1 MPVRHAG
8 GRTFGAAR
16 RVQGLRPPSVELPDR
31 RVLAERLY
39 GWWWWRSLNRPRLTD
54 TTYLD
59 ELAAIPAGSCGL
71 DLGSRARIRPDA
83 VTVDV
88 VEAEGVDIVADGHE
102 LPFVD
107 ASFDYVWSNAV
118 LEHVRNPFRVA
129 AEMVRVVRP
138 GGLVIVQVPF
148 LESIHSWPH
157 DYFRFTPNG
166 LRELFGELEEVAVGT
181 SAGPGQVLPDL
192 LEYYGAGLADIQG
205 GSLLANAWAVVLGT
219 FLWPVRALDRLLRR
233 RPAYWKWARA
243 YYYVGRK
250 PPVART
256 RPLALYLAPS
266 ARAGFEEVMGL
277 RAREH
282 VRVLSQL
289 GIDSIGVGA
298 EQAADAAL
306 PGVTTALAFAP
317 DVVLAPNLNYY
328 LAAVSEGGA
337 LAGLGARPLLLWD
350 DPIGA
355 LALRLQHARDV
366 EMGSLGPTGPDPLPG
381 FRELMTRGDALHFA
395 WDSGHVAMVTEL
407 GILDPGAV
415 SWHPIATFQ
424 PFLDRGERSAKPVRD
439 LAFCGN
445 VYPEL
450 VDASPF
456 ATLEPYASLTAS
468 ISAAKAADMSLPVW
482 ELLRDLGREHG
493 LSSADPQFWD
503 YYVYVTWL
511 ATMTSVRLGA
521 LGSLERPVEV
531 FGVFGDPASVE
542 RLTGHA
548 NLVYRG
554 NAHQFKELP
563 DVFATTRIN
572 ICPSNTLIHSGVPS
586 KFVDCIASGGF
597 ALVDPKPDLVAVF
610 GDVVERVFFR
620 NADELAARVEYFLA
634 NPDERRAIV
643 DELRATVRS
652 RCTLDALFRH
662 VAATAAL

>member
-1 MPVRHAG
+1 MRE
-8 GRTFGAAR
+8 
-16 RVQGLRPPSVELPDR
+16 LRPPSVELPDR
-31 RVLAERLY
+31 RALASRLY

-59 ELAAIPAGSCGL
+59 ELAAIPAGAYGL

-83 VTVDV
+83 LTVDV
-88 VEAEGVDIVADGHE
+88 VEAEGVDVVADGHA

-129 AEMVRVVRP
+129 AEIVRVVRP

-148 LESIHSWPH
+148 LESIHSWPD

-166 LRELFGELEEVAVGT
+166 LRELFRDLEEVAVGT

-192 LEYYGAGLADIQG
+192 LEYYGVGLADIQG
-205 GSLLANAWAVVLGT
+205 GSLLANTWAVVLGT
-219 FLWPVRALDRLLRR
+219 FLWPVRAFDRLLRR

-243 YYYVGRK
+243 YYFVGRK
-250 PPVART
+250 PARDVE

-266 ARAGFEEVMGL
+266 GRAGFEEVMSL

-282 VRVLSQL
+282 VRVLSRL
-289 GIDSIGVGA
+289 GIDSIGIAA
-298 EQAADAAL
+298 EQAADPES
-306 PGVTTALAFAP
+306 PGVSTALARAP

-328 LAAVSEGGA
+328 LAAADGGA
-337 LAGLGARPLLLWD
+337 LEGLTARPLLLWD

-355 LALRLQHARDV
+355 LALRLQHERGVD
-366 EMGSLGPTGPDPLPG
+366 MGSLGPTGPDPLPR

-395 WDSGHVAMVTEL
+395 WDSGHMAMVTEL
-407 GILDPGAV
+407 GLVNPEAV

-424 PFLDRGERSAKPVRD
+424 PFLDRGELDAEPVRD

-468 ISAAKAADMSLPVW
+468 ISSAKASDMSLPVW
-482 ELLRDLGREHG
+482 ELLREHGREHD
-493 LSSADPQFWD
+493 LSAADPRFWD

-554 NAHQFKELP
+554 NAHQFRELP

-597 ALVDPKPDLVAVF
+597 ALVDPKPDLVALF

-620 NADELAARVEYFLA
+620 SADELASKVDYFLA
-634 NPDERRAIV
+634 NEDERRAIV
-643 DELRATVRS
+643 EELRAIVQAQCS
-652 RCTLDALFRH
+652 LEALLRH
-662 VAATAAL
+662 VAVTSAL